1 MAAHPQIFNRCM
13 TEVHKWSNRN
23 LRNRSFR
30 GQNLHQANFSGSDLR
45 GCSFDLAQLKG
56 ANFDRARVGYGP
68 ESILIGLLVVIDF
81 VGLAF
86 YAMSQ
91 MLFGGL
97 GVTAEVSTYPYLMAL
112 LGFLASAGISSA
124 ICPRRRRVKPIA
136 ALTTGALLGFFYGGV
151 MLKNDPLAAVMTACI
166 AGAFTVVMSA
176 FTRTRL
182 VTLAIYTVGG
192 CAAYGFCFFSG
203 TRASSLLNVQQLV
216 AGVGWSVLCLVFL
229 GITLQVI
236 ANLLLELKDFAHTS
250 WRGADL
256 SDVNLGGIQLDSY
269 KRNRYGL
276 PSERAR
282 TREPANS
289 TASG

>member
-1 MAAHPQIFNRCM
+1 MAK
-13 TEVHKWSNRN
+13 VHKWSNRN

-30 GQNLHQANFSGSDLR
+30 GQNLQQANFSGSDLR
-45 GCSFDLAQLKG
+45 GCSFDLAQLQG

-91 MLFGGL
+91 MLFGALGL
-97 GVTAEVSTYPYLMAL
+97 TSEISTYPYLLAL

-124 ICPRRRRVKPIA
+124 IFPSRKRVKPIA

-151 MLKNDPLAAVMTACI
+151 MLKNDPQAAVLMACV
-166 AGAFTVVMSA
+166 GGVFSLGMSVMA
-176 FTRTRL
+176 RTRL
-182 VTLAIYTVGG
+182 VTVAIYTVGG
-192 CAAYGFCFFSG
+192 CAAYGVCFFSG

-216 AGVGWSVLCLVFL
+216 AGIAWSLLCLVFL

-236 ANLLLELKDFAHTS
+236 ANLVTELKDFAHTS

-256 SDVNLGGIQLDSY
+256 SDVNLDGIQLDSY
-269 KRNRYGL
+269 KRSRYGL
-276 PSERAR
+276 HNEQVNA
-282 TREPANS
+282 REPVKS
-289 TASG
+289 VSSG